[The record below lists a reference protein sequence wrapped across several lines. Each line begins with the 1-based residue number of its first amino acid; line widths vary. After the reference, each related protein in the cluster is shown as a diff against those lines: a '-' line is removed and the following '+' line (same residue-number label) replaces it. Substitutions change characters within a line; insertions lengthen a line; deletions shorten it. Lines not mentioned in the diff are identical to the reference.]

1 MKKLYILTGA
11 LLGTFA
17 LNAQVTTNKVSA
29 RNERNEVRP
38 VNKKVVNQQKVE
50 GQQWWQNGFDVL
62 ADWSHAD
69 GLNHMTGDWEILS
82 AIPTNIT
89 QQQASYQWPATFG
102 GASGNFAFI
111 NSDNAGNGQAQD
123 AYFEYNQ
130 NIDLSG
136 AGSAAMYLVFSEYYR
151 HYYDENYVEV
161 SNDGGATWT
170 TFQVNPEAEVP
181 VNTNCVPNE
190 EEVVNITSAI
200 GAGGV
205 WTNQV
210 KIRFHYVGVWDWFWG
225 IDNVR
230 IVEAWNNDVKVTN
243 WYQATDVATTFGLD
257 YYHIPASQSSFPG
270 MTFGAKALNNGA
282 LNQPTVA
289 LTASATGGYTATGST
304 VAINAGIVD
313 SVAISTPYI
322 PTGLGTKTIDLSTD
336 LGANTDAA
344 LANNETSMDVFVTD
358 FEYSR
363 DNNILSGSIGQI
375 SSQDGQ
381 PLKIGNVHEMFDPME
396 VTALKIYLATQ
407 GSAAVGSEFFGE
419 LWKYNGVD
427 AYEFLAETELGVV
440 GGTAGTWATLSIV
453 GGSVTVNPGD
463 DILAVAGHFGGA
475 TEVRFGLAQNT
486 FEGSVLGFDANGD
499 LFSLTAPGA
508 VMIRLLDDPSASVA
522 ELTNDAGMSV
532 YPNPANGST
541 TVSFETSSASEV
553 TLNVTDLSGKNVFNT
568 VLGTVNGS
576 QQVNINTDALSNGV
590 YMVNLNIDGKISTQ
604 KLIVRK

>member
-11 LLGTFA
+11 LLGTFV

-62 ADWSHAD
+62 ADWAHVD
-69 GLNHMTGDWEILS
+69 GLNHQNGDWEILS

-89 QQQASYQWPATFG
+89 SQQAGYQWPATFG

-111 NSDNAGNGQAQD
+111 NS
-123 AYFEYNQ
+123 
-130 NIDLSG
+130 G
-136 AGSAAMYLVFSEYYR
+136 AGSAAMYLVFAEYYR

-541 TVSFETSSASEV
+541 TVSF
-553 TLNVTDLSGKNVFNT
+553 
-568 VLGTVNGS
+568 
-576 QQVNINTDALSNGV
+576 
-590 YMVNLNIDGKISTQ
+590 NIDGKISTQ